1 MRPTIQNSQ
10 PMTMRATPFML
21 VVLCSLVPTASVWAQ
36 VDTEP
41 RQRNVLLEQFTAL
54 NCGNCP
60 AGHAVAANIEGAWP
74 EDVIVVGIHGGSLA
88 VPSSGQPDLR
98 SPQSAALF
106 GAFAVPFTPLGAVNR
121 RPVGGQ
127 VGLSTSQWSS
137 AAATVLQLASPVN
150 LRITSAFD
158 AGTRMLDVEVELYY
172 TASSPGSNDRLHV
185 LLSEDHIVGWQ
196 SNYGAGGSNA
206 AYDHRHVLRT
216 YLTPLAGVEVP
227 VATQGETF
235 MATWGFTVPM
245 NWDPS
250 ELEVVAFVNEPT
262 GSSGLGEIYQVERTA
277 AVATAASIGED
288 PRAEDLSLHPV
299 PASDLLVVRLEV
311 TDMVRDLQLFDV
323 FGRLLRSVTVVPG
336 ADRSVIDVR
345 DLPVGSYFLRSAT
358 GDAYRFM
365 IAR

>member
-1 MRPTIQNSQ
+1 
-10 PMTMRATPFML
+10 MTMRPYPSVLSFLLSLAPIATTL
-21 VVLCSLVPTASVWAQ
+21 AQ

-41 RQRNVLLEQFTAL
+41 RLRKVLLEEFTAI

-74 EDVIVVGIHGGSLA
+74 EEVIVVGIHGGSLA

-106 GAFAVPFTPLGAVNR
+106 GTFAVPFTPLGAVNR

-150 LRITSAFD
+150 LGITSVFD
-158 AGTRMLDVEVELYY
+158 SGTRLLEVEVELYY

-185 LLSEDHIVGWQ
+185 LLTEDHIVGWQ

-216 YLTPLAGVEVP
+216 YLTPLAGVEIP
-227 VATQGETF
+227 VAAQGETF
-235 MATWGFTVPM
+235 TNTWTFTVPM
-245 NWDPS
+245 GWDPS
-250 ELEVVAFVNEPT
+250 ELEVVVFVNEPT
-262 GSSGLGEIYQVERTA
+262 GNSGLGEVYQVERTGA
-277 AVATAASIGED
+277 MSTAASVGED
-288 PRAEDLSLHPV
+288 LRAEDLSLYPV
-299 PASDLLVVRLEV
+299 PASDLLVVRFEA
-311 TDMVRDLQLFDV
+311 TDLLRDLQLFDV

-336 ADRSVIDVR
+336 ADRSLINVR
-345 DLPVGSYFLRSAT
+345 DLPVGSYYIRSAT
-358 GDAYRFM
+358 GAAYRFM